1 MVRGANM
8 KKIVLIP
15 MIFILIVAL
24 TACSNK
30 TDSDISHF
38 ESKLDEVNNKQD
50 KLEKVM
56 DKINLKELDHLSKT
70 DTTDKNRKEF
80 IQLQD
85 DINKQLIPA
94 FKDYEKAAKQL
105 PAETHDV
112 KVLKAK
118 YLKTVKAKKKS
129 IYDVKEF
136 VDLCN
141 DSIKDNE
148 DILDY
153 TKLFEKNRSQVEKK
167 IKNASNQEDADQL
180 TSKLESNNKDLK
192 ETAQKHL
199 DTSSSNAKSAK
210 KAIKNYISPLIE
222 KQIKDIN
229 QTNISDKNVNDARKN
244 AIEMYYSLQNY
255 YDTRIDTIEVGEKI
269 SKINVDKLPKEG
281 KDIDRKD
288 KAFNSELKKSNKKT
302 INFD

>member
-288 KAFNSELKKSNKKT
+288 KAFNSELKKVKQKN
-302 INFD
+302 D

>member
-1 MVRGANM
+1 M
-8 KKIVLIP
+8 KKIVIIP
-15 MIFILIVAL
+15 MIFLLIVAL

-30 TDSDISHF
+30 TDSDLSHF

-56 DKINLKELDHLSKT
+56 DEINLKELDHLSKT

-94 FKDYEKAAKQL
+94 FKEYEKSAKQL
-105 PAETHDV
+105 PDETHDV

-118 YLKTVKAKKKS
+118 YLKTVKTKKKS
-129 IYDVKEF
+129 IYDVKKF

-167 IKNASNQEDADQL
+167 IKNASNQEDANQL

-288 KAFNSELKKSNKKT
+288 KAFNSELKKVKQKN
-302 INFD
+302 D

>member
-1 MVRGANM
+1 M

-15 MIFILIVAL
+15 MIFLLIVAL

-30 TDSDISHF
+30 TDSDLSHF
-38 ESKLDEVNNKQD
+38 ESKLDEVNQKQD

-56 DKINLKELDHLSKT
+56 DEINLKELDHLSKT

-80 IQLQD
+80 IKLQD
-85 DINKQLIPA
+85 DINEQLIPA
-94 FKDYEKAAKQL
+94 FKDYEKSAKQL

-112 KVLKAK
+112 KVLKGK
-118 YLKTVKAKKKS
+118 YLKTVKTKKKS

-255 YDTRIDTIEVGEKI
+255 YDTRIDT
-269 SKINVDKLPKEG
+269 
-281 KDIDRKD
+281 
-288 KAFNSELKKSNKKT
+288 
-302 INFD
+302 

>member
-1 MVRGANM
+1 M

>member
-30 TDSDISHF
+30 TDSDLSHF
-38 ESKLDEVNNKQD
+38 ESKLDEVSNKQD

-167 IKNASNQEDADQL
+167 IKNASNQEDANQL

-288 KAFNSELKKSNKKT
+288 KAFNSELKKVKQKN
-302 INFD
+302 D

>member
-1 MVRGANM
+1 M
-8 KKIVLIP
+8 KKIVIIP
-15 MIFILIVAL
+15 MIFLLIVAL

-30 TDSDISHF
+30 TDSDLSHF

-56 DKINLKELDHLSKT
+56 DDINLKELDHLSKT

-118 YLKTVKAKKKS
+118 YLKTVKTKKKS

-288 KAFNSELKKSNKKT
+288 KAFNSELKKVKQKN
-302 INFD
+302 D

>member
-1 MVRGANM
+1 MFYGKGCKYEKNSNYPND
-8 KKIVLIP
+8 IL
-15 MIFILIVAL
+15 LIVAL

-30 TDSDISHF
+30 TDSDLSHF

-56 DKINLKELDHLSKT
+56 DEINLKELDHLSKT

-94 FKDYEKAAKQL
+94 FKEYEKSAKQL

-118 YLKTVKAKKKS
+118 YLKTVKTKKKS
-129 IYDVKEF
+129 IYDVKKF

-153 TKLFEKNRSQVEKK
+153 TKLFEKIVHKLKRKSKMHRTKK
-167 IKNASNQEDADQL
+167 ML
-180 TSKLESNNKDLK
+180 
-192 ETAQKHL
+192 
-199 DTSSSNAKSAK
+199 
-210 KAIKNYISPLIE
+210 IS
-222 KQIKDIN
+222 
-229 QTNISDKNVNDARKN
+229 
-244 AIEMYYSLQNY
+244 
-255 YDTRIDTIEVGEKI
+255 
-269 SKINVDKLPKEG
+269 
-281 KDIDRKD
+281 
-288 KAFNSELKKSNKKT
+288 
-302 INFD
+302 

>member
-1 MVRGANM
+1 M

-15 MIFILIVAL
+15 MIFLLIVAL

-30 TDSDISHF
+30 TDSDLSHF
-38 ESKLDEVNNKQD
+38 ESKLDEVNQKQD

-56 DKINLKELDHLSKT
+56 DEINLKELDHLSKT

-80 IQLQD
+80 IKLQD
-85 DINKQLIPA
+85 DINEQLIPA
-94 FKDYEKAAKQL
+94 FKDYEKSAKKL

-118 YLKTVKAKKKS
+118 YLKTVKTKKKS

-269 SKINVDKLPKEG
+269 SKINVEKLPKEG

-288 KAFNSELKKSNKKT
+288 KAFNSELKKVKQKS
-302 INFD
+302 D

>member
-1 MVRGANM
+1 M

-288 KAFNSELKKSNKKT
+288 KAFNSELKKVKQKN
-302 INFD
+302 D

>member
-8 KKIVLIP
+8 KKIVIIP
-15 MIFILIVAL
+15 MIFLLIVAL

-30 TDSDISHF
+30 TDSDLSHF

-56 DKINLKELDHLSKT
+56 DEINLKELDHLSKT

-94 FKDYEKAAKQL
+94 YKEYEKSAKQL

-118 YLKTVKAKKKS
+118 YLKTVKTKKKS

-167 IKNASNQEDADQL
+167 IKNASNQEDANQL

-288 KAFNSELKKSNKKT
+288 KAFNSELKKVKQKN
-302 INFD
+302 D

>member
-8 KKIVLIP
+8 KKIVIIP
-15 MIFILIVAL
+15 MIFLLIVAL

-30 TDSDISHF
+30 TDSDLSHF

-56 DKINLKELDHLSKT
+56 DEINLKELDHLSKT

-94 FKDYEKAAKQL
+94 FKEYEKSAKQL

-118 YLKTVKAKKKS
+118 YLKTVKTKKKS
-129 IYDVKEF
+129 IYDVKKF

-167 IKNASNQEDADQL
+167 IKNASNQEDANQL

-222 KQIKDIN
+222 K
-229 QTNISDKNVNDARKN
+229 TN
-244 AIEMYYSLQNY
+244 
-255 YDTRIDTIEVGEKI
+255 
-269 SKINVDKLPKEG
+269 
-281 KDIDRKD
+281 
-288 KAFNSELKKSNKKT
+288 
-302 INFD
+302 

>member
-1 MVRGANM
+1 M

-129 IYDVKEF
+129 IYNVKEF

-288 KAFNSELKKSNKKT
+288 KAFNSELKKVKQKN
-302 INFD
+302 D

>member
-1 MVRGANM
+1 M

-269 SKINVDKLPKEG
+269 SKINVNKLPKEG

-288 KAFNSELKKSNKKT
+288 KAFNSELKKVKQKN
-302 INFD
+302 D

>member
-8 KKIVLIP
+8 KKIVIIP
-15 MIFILIVAL
+15 MIFLLIVAL

-167 IKNASNQEDADQL
+167 IKNASNQEDANQL

-288 KAFNSELKKSNKKT
+288 KAFNSELKKVKQKN
-302 INFD
+302 D

>member
-30 TDSDISHF
+30 TDYDISHF

-288 KAFNSELKKSNKKT
+288 KAFNSELKKVKQKN
-302 INFD
+302 D

>member
-129 IYDVKEF
+129 IYNVKEF

-288 KAFNSELKKSNKKT
+288 KAFNSELKKVKQKN
-302 INFD
+302 D

>member
-1 MVRGANM
+1 M

-50 KLEKVM
+50 KLEKVI

-288 KAFNSELKKSNKKT
+288 KAFNSELKKVKQKN
-302 INFD
+302 D